1 MKWLKHAF
9 ASITLATRK
18 KQSTLS
24 MGTLSLL
31 LSAIAFTTLCFGFA
45 DMAFAQTA
53 TAYSKEGMEQALA
66 TKHHYDLYG
75 IHFDFDK
82 AVIQPDSNAL
92 LDDIT
97 TALKQFPGWRLRITG
112 HTDSTGDAAY
122 NEELSMNRANA
133 IKQALVER
141 GIDASR
147 LETLGTGEKQPV
159 ASNDTPE
166 GQALNRRVE
175 LVRLDVKPNI
185 LFIMGDDIGWFNI
198 GAYHRGIMS
207 GKTPNLDKLAAEGMM
222 FTDYYA
228 EASCT
233 AGRANFITGEIPLRT
248 GLTTVGQAGA
258 DVGLPAQACTLATA
272 LKAQGYAT
280 GQFGKNHL
288 GDLNKYLPTVHGFD
302 EFFGYLYHL
311 DAMSDPYWFDYP
323 QDWIDKY
330 GPRNLVHCWATDVD
344 DPTEQQRWG
353 KIGKQKIV
361 DEGPLAP
368 FPDMEGRQNWQ
379 EGRKAKYDMETFD
392 DVLVENTKTFMD
404 NAKKD
409 GKPFFIWHNTTRMH
423 VFSYISPKYQALM
436 NYKSNYGLEEAGMAQ
451 LDDSVGAILKHL
463 VDIGEAENTIVIFS
477 TDNGAE
483 VFTWPD
489 GGMTPFKA
497 TKGTI
502 FEGGFRVPCI
512 VRWPGH
518 VKPGTV
524 ENGLF
529 SGLDWFPT
537 LMAAAGNP
545 DITDQLLK
553 GVKLGDREYKNH
565 LDGYNQIDLING
577 EGPTKRHELW
587 YFGGPKL
594 GALRLDDFKFQFYQQ
609 PLGWP
614 GPKVTTDMPLIYN
627 IRQDPFERTP
637 SINGETL
644 NDLGGGYMND
654 FYAREFW
661 RFVLVQKTVAA
672 LAKTAI
678 DYPPMQDPAS
688 FNLDE
693 VKKQVEAMIKSH
705 EGE

>member
-1 MKWLKHAF
+1 MT
-9 ASITLATRK
+9 SVTRFSAAGK
-18 KQSTLS
+18 TTFSCLRLVGVTAI
-24 MGTLSLL
+24 MFIAVLL
-31 LSAIAFTTLCFGFA
+31 NSAPVAQ
-45 DMAFAQTA
+45 AQTA
-53 TAYSKEGMEQALA
+53 GK
-66 TKHHYDLYG
+66 
-75 IHFDFDK
+75 
-82 AVIQPDSNAL
+82 
-92 LDDIT
+92 
-97 TALKQFPGWRLRITG
+97 
-112 HTDSTGDAAY
+112 
-122 NEELSMNRANA
+122 
-133 IKQALVER
+133 
-141 GIDASR
+141 
-147 LETLGTGEKQPV
+147 
-159 ASNDTPE
+159 
-166 GQALNRRVE
+166 
-175 LVRLDVKPNI
+175 KPNI
-185 LFIMGDDIGWFNI
+185 LVIMGDDVGWFNI
-198 GAYHRGIMS
+198 GAYHQGIMS
-207 GKTPNLDKLAAEGMM
+207 GETPNLDKLASQGMR

-233 AGRANFITGEIPLRT
+233 AGRANFITGELPIRT

-258 DVGLPAQACTLATA
+258 DVGLPDEAVTLATA
-272 LKAQGYAT
+272 LKSLGYET

-330 GPRNLVHCWATDVD
+330 GPRDLIHSYATDTD
-344 DPTEQQRWG
+344 DPTVEPRWG
-353 KIGKQKIV
+353 VVGKQKIV

-368 FPDMEGRQNWQ
+368 FPNMEGRQNWQ

-392 DVLVENTKTFMD
+392 DVLVKASSDFMD
-404 NAKKD
+404 KAKKD
-409 GKPFFIWHNTTRMH
+409 GKPFFLWHNTTRMH
-423 VFSYISPKYQALM
+423 VFTYIPPKYQALM

-451 LDDSVGAILKHL
+451 LDDSVGALLKHL
-463 VDIGEAENTIVIFS
+463 DDIGEADNTIVIFT

-489 GGMTPFKA
+489 GGMTPFRA
-497 TKGTI
+497 TKGTV
-502 FEGGFRVPCI
+502 FEGGFRVPAI
-512 VRWPGH
+512 IRWPGK
-518 VKPGTV
+518 VKPGTI
-524 ENGLF
+524 ENGIF

-537 LMAAAGNP
+537 LTAAAGNP

-553 GVKLGDREYKNH
+553 GVKLGDRTYKNH
-565 LDGYNQIDLING
+565 LDGYNQMDLLLGNG
-577 EGPTKRHELW
+577 PSARHELF

-594 GALRLDDFKFQFYQQ
+594 GALRVDDFKYQFYQQ

-661 RFVLVQKTVAA
+661 RFVLVQQRVAE

-678 DYPPMQDPAS
+678 EFPPMQAPAS
-688 FNLDE
+688 FNLE
-693 VKKQVEAMIKSH
+693 AVKAQVEEAIKNH
-705 EGE
+705 AGQ